1 MIHFFQVS
9 NDVLLWF
16 STSQQQRTMQLLH
29 HPSPH
34 WGEEEKGK
42 KKAKLVG
49 WDKDVLTEQQ
59 TKRTVTTTILVR
71 RIYKTK

>member
-1 MIHFFQVS
+1 
-9 NDVLLWF
+9 
-16 STSQQQRTMQLLH
+16 LLH